1 MAKYK
6 LKDLCEFITDG
17 THQTPEYCEKGGI
30 KFLSSKD
37 VVNQKINWD
46 NVKYIP
52 KSLHEKL
59 YKRLSPRKDDIL
71 LAKNGT
77 TGVAAIVDREDIFDV
92 YVSLAVLRPLDI
104 VYPKYLLYAI
114 NSQITK
120 RQFDA
125 GLKGVGVPNLHLS
138 VIRETSINVV
148 PKEKQKKICNILDKI
163 KLIIDLENQKLNDLD
178 YLIQSR
184 FVEMFGDPVKNPL
197 EWKVKKLKELS
208 IQINSGNTPK
218 GGAQVYVEKGITFFR
233 SQNVWK
239 DRLEL
244 EDIVYIDEQT
254 HESMKRSSLKHG
266 DILMTKTGR
275 INTENSSLGRAALYM
290 GKDDKANING
300 HVYFIRLKPEVNNK
314 FILRILVSKEYRDLI
329 RNVCVGGIDKRQLN
343 KNHIENFPIICP
355 PKRMIDS
362 YISFVHQINKSKFA
376 IIKFL
381 YCFIDNKQ
389 SIIKPRPNTKESG
402 KIRGGKPHAD
412 EF

>member
-1 MAKYK
+1 MVRIK
-6 LKDLCEFITDG
+6 LTDICDFQG
-17 THQTPEYCEKGGI
+17 GSQPPKNEWSKELKNGYIRMLQIRDFTQNEKVIPEYI
-30 KFLSSKD
+30 KISNKIKTCKSDDVLIARYGASIGKILTGLEGAYNVAIMKTIPDLS
-37 VVNQKINWD
+37 VVRKRYLYYYLKSSYFQKSIM
-46 NVKYIP
+46 NVG
-52 KSLHEKL
+52 L
-59 YKRLSPRKDDIL
+59 RAAQAGFNKDDL
-71 LAKNGT
+71 SKL
-77 TGVAAIVDREDIFDV
+77 E
-92 YVSLAVLRPLDI
+92 
-104 VYPKYLLYAI
+104 I
-114 NSQITK
+114 NC
-120 RQFDA
+120 
-125 GLKGVGVPNLHLS
+125 PNL
-138 VIRETSINVV
+138 EC
-148 PKEKQKKICNILDKI
+148 QDKIIKILDKI
-163 KLIIDLENQKLNDLD
+163 LGIIDKKQGEIKKLDN
-178 YLIQSR
+178 LIQSR

-362 YISFVHQINKSKFA
+362 YISFVQQVNKSKFV
-376 IIKFL
+376 IHKFL
-381 YCFIDNKQ
+381 YCTTHNTK